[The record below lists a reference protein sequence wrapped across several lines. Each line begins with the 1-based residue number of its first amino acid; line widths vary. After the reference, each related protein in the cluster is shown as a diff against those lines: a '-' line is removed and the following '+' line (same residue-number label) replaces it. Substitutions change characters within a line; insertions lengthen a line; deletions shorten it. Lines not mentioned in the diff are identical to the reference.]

1 MSTQRTLNAGAPANS
16 KGGLHALEV
25 ILDSTQILSSDG
37 VTVAGFA
44 AGDVYSM
51 PLVDGMGFL
60 SGLIYTNATWTGN
73 IDIGVGAQYADSTNI
88 LNGGTPAAAGGAIS
102 MATLLNVTT
111 TQIGSLTGTNY
122 LNITIK
128 SANTIGK
135 LTISLLAHTVTRA
148 LAG

>member
-1 MSTQRTLNAGAPANS
+1 MSTQRTLNAGSSANA
-16 KGGLHALEV
+16 KAGLSTIEV
-25 ILDSTQILSSDG
+25 VLDATQILSSDG

-44 AGDVYSM
+44 ANDVYSM
-51 PLVDGMGFL
+51 PLTLGVGFL
-60 SGLIYTNATWTGN
+60 SGLIFTNATWTGN

-88 LNGGTPAAAGGAIS
+88 LSGGTPAAAGAAIS

-128 SANTIGK
+128 SANITGK
-135 LTISLLAHTVTRA
+135 ITISLLAHTCTRA